1 MERLLWFVCSLSH
14 AHMVGFIDSSIV
26 PSLGLIETEVII
38 LIVDDSLGVLLMDN
52 EGASLVTI
60 DLGKKLMDDQH
71 VNLAQ

>member
-1 MERLLWFVCSLSH
+1 
-14 AHMVGFIDSSIV
+14 MVGFIDSSIV
-26 PSLGLIETEVII
+26 PGLGLIKTEVIS

-60 DLGKKLMDDQH
+60 DLRKKLMDDQH